1 MAGAGPVI
9 LDNETANSLEQPKS
23 REEVSS
29 KRDIGLSILTLT
41 SYGSLSQLKAQA
53 QALNQ

>member
-9 LDNETANSLEQPKS
+9 LDNETANNLEQPKS

-29 KRDIGLSILTLT
+29 KRDICLSIPILTFCGL
-41 SYGSLSQLKAQA
+41 LLQLKAQA